1 MFVFEKSSIYGNTVV
16 DKSLNFSVRIVNLY
30 KYLIKKDKNMF
41 AVYNQLLKSGTSI
54 GANISESQAAAS
66 MKDFTNKLAI
76 SLKESFET
84 NYWLKI
90 LYRAKI
96 LEQREFESLSSDN
109 KELIKLLVSIIK
121 TSKEKLKKL

>member
-1 MFVFEKSSIYGNTVV
+1 MFEKSSIYGNTVV

-54 GANISESQAAAS
+54 GANISESQSAAS

-76 SLKESFET
+76 FLKESFET

>member
-1 MFVFEKSSIYGNTVV
+1 VFVFEKSSIYGNTVV

-54 GANISESQAAAS
+54 GANISESQSAAL

-76 SLKESFET
+76 FLKESFET

-96 LEQREFESLSSDN
+96 LEQREFESFSSDN